1 MKLHRAIACCAAGLQ
16 WGLILVGI
24 LSLVG
29 CTPWMP
35 WSVRSQSP
43 EMEAPTDDARLVG
56 DMAVPYGLFPVKVE
70 SVGLVTGLRGTGS
83 DPRPSPQR
91 AALLAEMQVR
101 GVKSPNTILASSDTA
116 LVLVRA
122 TLPPAIQKGDR
133 IDVEVR
139 TPGRDD
145 TTSIRGGRLL
155 EARLTEMA
163 VLDNQVRG
171 GNVLALAEGPIM
183 VDPTADAKNNPVLR
197 CRGRILGG
205 GVALK
210 DRPLALVL
218 KPYYQSVLNSSR
230 IETAINRRFHTFHN
244 GVKVGM
250 AKAKTDEYIELALHP
265 RYKDNVQRYVEV
277 VRAAALRESESEM
290 IERQRLLETQLLDP
304 ITSSRA
310 ALQLEAIG
318 RKGVEVLKKGVKST
332 DPEVRFY
339 AAEAL
344 AYLDETEAVQPLAEA
359 AKNEPAF
366 RVFALAALSAMDDY
380 AAYEALRELLDVSSV
395 ETRYGAFRS
404 LWAMNSSDPLVL
416 GEPLGGQF
424 SYHVLNT
431 SGPPLIHVTRSRRPE
446 VVLFGADQRF
456 QGSLAVEAGNQ
467 IMVTSSKPGE
477 VAVARFSVNQP
488 DQKRVVSDKV
498 DEVIRAIVELG
509 GTYPDVVQALQSAK
523 SMGALPSR
531 FEVDALPE
539 AGRRYDRVAGDKG
552 DSEGSDGEEPAA
564 RSPLPTLFGK
574 EGGESADDSPVA
586 GEPSQETAANEDD
599 SDEKPGPIRSFFDK
613 IRGRTPG

>member
-1 MKLHRAIACCAAGLQ
+1 MKFHRAIPCCARGLQ
-16 WGLILVGI
+16 RLLVLVGA
-24 LSLVG
+24 LTLAG

-43 EMEAPTDDARLVG
+43 EMEAPTDDANLVG
-56 DMAVPYGLFPVKVE
+56 DMAVPFGLFPVKVE
-70 SVGLVTGLRGTGS
+70 AVGLVTGLRGTGS

-101 GVKSPNTILASSDTA
+101 GVKSPNTILASPDTG
-116 LVLVRA
+116 LVLVRG

-133 IDVEVR
+133 FDVEVR
-139 TPGRDD
+139 IPGRDD

-163 VLDNQVRG
+163 VLDNQIRG

-183 VDPTADAKNNPVLR
+183 VDPAADDKNNPVLLG
-197 CRGRILGG
+197 RGRILGG

-277 VRAAALRESESEM
+277 VRATALRETESEM
-290 IERQRLLETQLLDP
+290 IQRQRLLESQLLDP
-304 ITSSRA
+304 VTSSRA

-318 RKGVEVLKKGVKST
+318 RKGVEVLKKGIEAG

-339 AAEAL
+339 SAEAL
-344 AYLDETEAVQPLAEA
+344 AYLDETDAVPPLAEA
-359 AKNEPAF
+359 AKNQRAF

-404 LWAMNSSDPLVL
+404 LWAMNSSDPLVR
-416 GEPLGGQF
+416 GEALGGQF

-431 SGPPLIHVTRSRRPE
+431 SGPPLIHVTRSHRPE
-446 VVLFGADQRF
+446 IVLFGADQRF
-456 QGSLAVEAGNQ
+456 QGTLAVEAGNQ
-467 IMVTSSKPGE
+467 IMVTSSKAGE
-477 VAVARFSVNQP
+477 VAVAKFSVNQP
-488 DQKRVVSDKV
+488 DQKRIVSDKV

-523 SMGALPSR
+523 SEGGVPSR
-531 FEVDALPE
+531 FEVDALPR
-539 AGRRYDRVAGDKG
+539 AGRRYDRVAGK
-552 DSEGSDGEEPAA
+552 EGGAQGADEQEPAA
-564 RSPLPTLFGK
+564 SSPLPTLFGR
-574 EGGESADDSPVA
+574 GGESTDAVEEEKDA
-586 GEPSQETAANEDD
+586 AQETAANGLD
-599 SDEKPGPIRSFFDK
+599 SDEKPRPGPSFLDR
-613 IRGRTPG
+613 IRGRTSG